1 MCQLIFFNIF
11 FTSAESRILFGIG
24 QTAPYGLLSRIVSQ
38 GLLTLKITRDDSL
51 EFLYRYTEPAPN
63 HKLGIDES
71 KTDILNAAES
81 V

>member
-1 MCQLIFFNIF
+1 
-11 FTSAESRILFGIG
+11 
-24 QTAPYGLLSRIVSQ
+24 LSRIVSQ

-81 V
+81 VEEIFY